1 MLWTEKA
8 SIDEAYMDFTV
19 PVREK
24 LLERYPELRAP
35 PDDSPLGLD
44 TPLPPAPA
52 VSFDNLGH
60 LVPIAPI
67 ETDLEDVQDA
77 ANLFSLPSTDDVP
90 SWEAVAISI
99 GAELVHQCRMAVKEE
114 LTYTCSA
121 GVARNK
127 VRFRPCTISL
137 TQSQTLA
144 KLCAGWN
151 KPDAQTVLR
160 LVGVLSTRWPNEW
173 RQINRHR
180 RISTAPFLSEDTL
193 LRRQAWHCHCRA
205 VRRAKRGRSLVGLTL
220 FDRNAC

>member
-1 MLWTEKA
+1 
-8 SIDEAYMDFTV
+8 MDFTV

-67 ETDLEDVQDA
+67 ETDLADVQDA

-127 VRFRPCTISL
+127 VRLRHLHHFAYMVTD
-137 TQSQTLA
+137 
-144 KLCAGWN
+144 AG
-151 KPDAQTVLR
+151 
-160 LVGVLSTRWPNEW
+160 
-173 RQINRHR
+173 
-180 RISTAPFLSEDTL
+180 
-193 LRRQAWHCHCRA
+193 
-205 VRRAKRGRSLVGLTL
+205 
-220 FDRNAC
+220 